1 MKKKESKEQKK
12 IKELEK
18 KVAINLSGW
27 QKALADYQN
36 LEKESNKQVAELSN
50 YLKSNIILQLLPIF
64 DNYRT
69 AIDHIPEDQKES
81 QWAVGLEHI
90 LKMWESFLEINNIEK
105 IESLG
110 KEFDIDLHQSI
121 GEIND
126 KEKKDQEILEEKES
140 GYSIDNN
147 IIRPSKVIINNLD

>member
-18 KVAINLSGW
+18 QVAINLGGW

-90 LKMWESFLEINNIEK
+90 LKMWNTFLQDNNIKK
-105 IESLG
+105 IESVG
-110 KEFDIDLHQSI
+110 KVFNTELHESIDQI
-121 GEIND
+121 KD
-126 KEKKDQEILEEKES
+126 KKKKDQEILEEKES

>member
-18 KVAINLSGW
+18 QVAINLGGW

-50 YLKSNIILQLLPIF
+50 YLKSNIILQLLHIF

-90 LKMWESFLEINNIEK
+90 LKMWNTFLQDNNIKK
-105 IESLG
+105 IESVG
-110 KEFDIDLHQSI
+110 KVF
-121 GEIND
+121 NT
-126 KEKKDQEILEEKES
+126 
-140 GYSIDNN
+140 
-147 IIRPSKVIINNLD
+147 